1 MFKISLLYK
10 YIVILFYLIYLLE
23 KVKLV
28 IGRLSGILAEKVA
41 PEILIECGG
50 VGYEITMPMTS
61 IYALPEVDEHVVI
74 YTHFVVRED
83 AQLLYGFSNTIER
96 KLFRLLIKV
105 NGVGPKLALAVLSAM
120 SADQFVS
127 YVAHDDV
134 SGIVKIP
141 GVGKKTA
148 ERLLIEM
155 RDRLKDWQIDLQTPV
170 TDSMPV
176 QLGSEQTFVHGRS
189 PIRNNKGDAINALI
203 SLGYKQVQA
212 EKAVKIVY
220 TEGMSSE
227 DIIRLSLKSML

>member
-1 MFKISLLYK
+1 M
-10 YIVILFYLIYLLE
+10 
-23 KVKLV
+23 
-28 IGRLSGILAEKVA
+28 IGRLSGIIAEKFP
-41 PEILIECGG
+41 PEILIEVAG
-50 VGYEITMPMTS
+50 VGYEVTMPMTS
-61 IYALPEVDEHVVI
+61 IYALPELNEHTII

-83 AQLLYGFSNTIER
+83 AQLLYGFSNTTER

-127 YVAHDDV
+127 CVRHDDL

-155 RDRLKDWQIDLQTPV
+155 RDRLKDWQNSSTPV
-170 TDSMPV
+170 TDAMPL
-176 QLGSEQTFVHGRS
+176 QLDSEQTFINS
-189 PIRNNKGDAINALI
+189 TNDNAYNNKGDATNALV
-203 SLGYKQVQA
+203 SLGYKQIQA
-212 EKAVKIVY
+212 DKAVKLVY

-227 DIIRLSLKSML
+227 DIIRHALKSML

>member
-1 MFKISLLYK
+1 M
-10 YIVILFYLIYLLE
+10 
-23 KVKLV
+23 
-28 IGRLSGILAEKVA
+28 IGRLSGALVEKFP
-41 PEILIECGG
+41 PEILIECAG
-50 VGYEITMPMTS
+50 VGYEVTMPMTS
-61 IYALPEVDEHVVI
+61 IYALPELNEQAII

-83 AQLLYGFSNTIER
+83 AQLLYGFANTTER

-127 YVAHDDV
+127 CVSHDDV

-155 RDRLKDWQIDLQTPV
+155 RDRLKDWQITSTTPA
-170 TDSMPV
+170 TDAMPV
-176 QLGSEQTFVHGRS
+176 QLSTDQTFLK
-189 PIRNNKGDAINALI
+189 PFNDTKGDAINALI
-203 SLGYKQVQA
+203 SLGYKQIQA
-212 EKAVKIVY
+212 DKAVKQVY
-220 TEGMSSE
+220 SDGMSSE